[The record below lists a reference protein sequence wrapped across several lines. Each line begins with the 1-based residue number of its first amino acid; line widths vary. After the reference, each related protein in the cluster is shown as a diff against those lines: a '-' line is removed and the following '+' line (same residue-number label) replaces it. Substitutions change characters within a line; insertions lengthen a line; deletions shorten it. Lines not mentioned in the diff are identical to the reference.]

1 MALDPVAQD
10 SILGLIILNQ
20 DVLVTDLYD
29 SYTNGVYYSKIFQ
42 KPSDHI
48 WYQLNWIDNQTT
60 TVVGDTSIDVR
71 VRTGDSLPYI
81 SLITKKRYTLAQM
94 NAKIQTENPN
104 NIDGMLYRWEIGR
117 SCLSSE
123 SGNPTITNADQFS
136 FFQFGTTM
144 NSTRLASD
152 DDPVWNYWSL
162 PILHNKTYISNNIS
176 HDYLQLRIDLR
187 SLDQISPVNMYKIT
201 LSSILRKNAD
211 V

>member
-29 SYTNGVYYSKIFQ
+29 SYVNGVYYSKIFQ
-42 KPSDHI
+42 KPSNHI

-60 TVVGDTSIDVR
+60 STQANRSIDVR
-71 VRTGDSLPYI
+71 TRTGDSLPYS
-81 SLITKKRYTLAQM
+81 SLITYQRYTLAEM
-94 NAKIQTENPN
+94 NALIQSENPN
-104 NIDGMLYRWEIGR
+104 EIDGMLYRWQMER

-123 SGNPTITNADQFS
+123 SGNPTITNQDQFS
-136 FFQFGTTM
+136 FFQLGTTM
-144 NSTRLASD
+144 QSARLSGD
-152 DDPVWNYWSL
+152 NDPVWNYWSL
-162 PILHNKTYISNNIS
+162 PILHNKTYISNNVN
-176 HDYLQLRIDLR
+176 HDYIQLRIDLR

-201 LSSILRKNAD
+201 LSSILKKNAD